1 MSIQSEY
8 TRLVNKYLD
17 SNMSGSEKFIF
28 EEQLTSDPLL
38 KAEFDHQNEIIHG
51 LKEYRKMQ
59 LKTRLDNVT
68 INPGILGVISQ
79 STTVKTLSYV
89 VTSILVGTGSYMYF
103 ANEEVVHV
111 NMPVIESKLE
121 FVTPEISPFP
131 FDMQLDYRY
140 AKTAKPSLWI
150 EEPEEAPEK
159 ESLKKEQANTIDF
172 NVPEV
177 KDGVE
182 EDVIPE
188 PDQIL
193 EKVITQNVP
202 FTEAVKIDKVDIE
215 NIVTNRYKFHYKLDN
230 NKLYLYGKFEASPYE
245 IIEINS
251 YQAKKLFF
259 YYNGQYY
266 RLHQD
271 INDIS
276 PLIKIQDQ
284 KVINELRIIKSKG

>member
-1 MSIQSEY
+1 
-8 TRLVNKYLD
+8 
-17 SNMSGSEKFIF
+17 MSGSEKFIF

-38 KAEFDHQNEIIHG
+38 KAEFDHQNEIING
-51 LKEYRKMQ
+51 LKEYRKTQ

-79 STTVKTLSYV
+79 SATVKTLSYV
-89 VTSILVGTGSYMYF
+89 VTSILVGSGSYMYF
-103 ANEEVVHV
+103 AGEEVVHV
-111 NMPVIESKLE
+111 NLPAIESKLE
-121 FVTPEISPFP
+121 FVNPETSPSPFGR
-131 FDMQLDYRY
+131 QLDYRY
-140 AKTAKPSLWI
+140 TKTINPSPWI
-150 EEPEEAPEK
+150 DLAEERPIVETLKEE
-159 ESLKKEQANTIDF
+159 ANTIDF

-177 KDGVE
+177 KDDVAG
-182 EDVIPE
+182 DVIPE

-215 NIVTNRYKFHYKLDN
+215 NVVTNRYKFHYKLDN

-251 YQAKKLFF
+251 FQAKKLFF

-266 RLHQD
+266 RLYQD

-284 KVINELRIIKSKG
+284 KVITELNIIKSKG